1 MINEDELDMWILS
14 KLSNGPLT
22 NNYLVQG
29 LLDVLDDVA
38 EVAVREAVGRLRR
51 DGKIRS
57 SPDGTWKPR
66 THPVVVAEVPG
77 DPNFMRG
84 GR

>member
-1 MINEDELDMWILS
+1 MINEDELDRWILS

-22 NNYLVQG
+22 NNYLVQE
-29 LLDVLDDVA
+29 LLDVMDDVA
-38 EVAVREAVGRLRR
+38 EVAIREAVGRLRM

-57 SPDGTWKPR
+57 NPDGTWKLR
-66 THPVVVAEVPG
+66 TRPIVVAEVPG
-77 DPNFMRG
+77 DPNFKRG